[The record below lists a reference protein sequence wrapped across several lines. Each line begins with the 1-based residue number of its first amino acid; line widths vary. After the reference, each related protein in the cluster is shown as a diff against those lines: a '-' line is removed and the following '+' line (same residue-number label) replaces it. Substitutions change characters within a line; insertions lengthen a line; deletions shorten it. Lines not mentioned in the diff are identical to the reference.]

1 MSLRFFADHCISN
14 FIIQTLRDEGYKVF
28 RLRDY
33 IPADSADP
41 VVISKAVVHKV
52 TTERSEQELDSI
64 LVSLNG
70 DFADIVAYPPANYQG
85 IIAIQVRNHPEI
97 IPQLMA
103 RLKDYLSTHPDMNHY
118 KGKLLVMEVHRI
130 RVRE

>member
-14 FIIQTLRDEGYKVF
+14 SMIQALRDAGYEVF

-33 IPADSADP
+33 LSTDSSDSA
-41 VVISKAVVHKV
+41 VISKA
-52 TTERSEQELDSI
+52 QELNSI

-70 DFADIVAYPPANYQG
+70 DFADIVLYSPTNYKG
-85 IIAIQVRNHPEI
+85 IIALQVRNHPEI
-97 IPQLMA
+97 IPQLMEV
-103 RLKDYLSTHPDMNHY
+103 LENYLSGHTDMVNY
-118 KGKLLVMEVHRI
+118 KGKLLLVEVHRI